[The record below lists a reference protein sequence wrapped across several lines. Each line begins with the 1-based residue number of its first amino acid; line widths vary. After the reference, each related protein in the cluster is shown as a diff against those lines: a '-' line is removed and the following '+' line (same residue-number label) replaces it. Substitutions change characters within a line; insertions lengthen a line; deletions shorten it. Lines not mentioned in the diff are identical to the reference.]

1 MGKMERYRKKQR
13 ITEVRTP
20 HLLRVPYS
28 FSEDFVLE
36 FTEKMRLITDAYD
49 MPSPRQSI
57 YMHKLLCAR
66 FMNKGHLTYQDFI
79 EIATVTSKTKT
90 QQMARN
96 IAWKIC
102 RFTHEL
108 PPANQNFLRM
118 VPIFGD
124 ETGGSST
131 SGGKSGLPEKIYMG
145 EENGEEK
152 KDKAFSKEEKLRNSF
167 VQRIL
172 NTAKKYILR
181 TGNKI
186 FGYNKMD
193 EFSDIFEIEQVNEI
207 FDLDSIG
214 FFPGRGGD
222 TILKFFLEADNE
234 VQSKL
239 KGPIKSRLKIIG
251 LEFQNIGCKP
261 RYTLKPFEIG
271 DDPSFIDEERS
282 IENIF
287 VDLGKTADDIMY
299 NDFLIRKRVMRPK
312 TVIFLQDISNS
323 MYLQYNKTRSISYTM
338 LALIPLIHALR
349 KMRYGLAFFES
360 NTHVIKDLFS
370 EKTEDDIID
379 TLLFL
384 GTSPAEDIWKRLWMR
399 REKGERTWGGTSP
412 NMSLMWA
419 NEQFKKIQDRT
430 IKVCFIFS
438 DFAFQDAPDSEE
450 YKTVKSMLEHGVKVF
465 ACVPPIGSNEK
476 LEEYVTPIISKF
488 RLMGCEFMTVNKPRE
503 FLQRLGPL
511 LDNL

>member
-1 MGKMERYRKKQR
+1 MERYRKKQR
-13 ITEVRTP
+13 ITEVSAP
-20 HLLRVPYS
+20 HKLRVPYS
-28 FSEDFVLE
+28 FSENFVLE
-36 FTEKMRLITDAYD
+36 FTEKMRLITDAYE

-66 FMNKGHLTYQDFI
+66 FMNKGQLTYEDFI
-79 EIATVTSKTKT
+79 EIATVTSKTRS
-90 QQMARN
+90 QQMARK
-96 IAWKIC
+96 IAWQIC

-118 VPIFGD
+118 VPIFGS
-124 ETGGSST
+124 ESGSST
-131 SGGKSGLPEKIYMG
+131 ELGGKSLPEKIYMG
-145 EENGEEK
+145 EEEGEAK
-152 KDKAFSKEEKLRNSF
+152 KNKAFSKEERARNA
-167 VQRIL
+167 VIQRIIDL
-172 NTAKKYILR
+172 AKKYIMR

-186 FGYNKMD
+186 FGYNKND

-214 FFPGRGGD
+214 FFPGRGED
-222 TILKFFLEADNE
+222 NILKFFLEADSDI
-234 VQSKL
+234 QSKL
-239 KGPIKSRLKIIG
+239 KGPVKGRLKQIG
-251 LEFQNIGCKP
+251 LEFQSIGCKP
-261 RYTLKPFEIG
+261 RYSVKPFEIG

-287 VDLGKTADDIMY
+287 VDLGKTVDDIEY
-299 NDFLIRKRVMRPK
+299 NDYLIRKKVMRPK

-323 MYLQYNKTRSISYTM
+323 MYIPYENTRSISYTM

-349 KMRYGLAFFES
+349 RMKYGLAFFES
-360 NTHVIKDLFS
+360 NTHVIKDLFT

-412 NMSLMWA
+412 YMSLMWA
-419 NEQFKKIQDRT
+419 NDQFKKIQDRS

-438 DFAFQDAPDSEE
+438 DFAFQNAQESEE
-450 YKTVKSMLEHGVKVF
+450 YKTVRSMLEHGVKVF
-465 ACVPPIGSNEK
+465 ACVPPFGSNEK
-476 LEEYVTPIISKF
+476 LKEYVSPIVTNF
-488 RLMGCEFMTVNKPRE
+488 RRLGCEFITVKEPRD
-503 FLQRLGPL
+503 FLQRLDPL
-511 LDNL
+511 LNRL